1 MLIYFSSLLHF
12 AHQCCCTCVNNQA
25 AWVTVVSYQVLELG
39 NMTFFIKVCLGFG
52 KDCVDF
58 LAKIMKNHHFNE
70 IVFQTI
76 NMEYLS
82 IYIFFG
88 FFFLVFYL
96 FAYISCTC
104 FVRFIL
110 KFYSVGIWIYIFNS
124 FFFLIPGIHCW
135 CIRKQMTFTYWS
147 CILRIC
153 CTLLLLQGFVSFLK
167 NKFLGFAGCRLWGRS
182 HRDRHDWS
190 DLAAA
195 AADIFYAFCKYRQ
208 FYFLFSLYN
217 FHLFTFFL
225 VLARTFITM
234 LNVHGEKECADLVSF
249 SR

>member
-39 NMTFFIKVCLGFG
+39 NMTFFIKVCLGFR

-88 FFFLVFYL
+88 FFLLVFYL

-110 KFYSVGIWIYIFNS
+110 KFYSMGIWIYIFNS
-124 FFFLIPGIHCW
+124 FFLILFLNS
-135 CIRKQMTFTYWS
+135 RY
-147 CILRIC
+147 
-153 CTLLLLQGFVSFLK
+153 SFLVHKKRNDFYILILYPK
-167 NKFLGFAGCRLWGRS
+167 NLL
-182 HRDRHDWS
+182 H
-190 DLAAA
+190 
-195 AADIFYAFCKYRQ
+195 
-208 FYFLFSLYN
+208 
-217 FHLFTFFL
+217 
-225 VLARTFITM
+225 
-234 LNVHGEKECADLVSF
+234 SF
-249 SR
+249 VTSRVCIIS